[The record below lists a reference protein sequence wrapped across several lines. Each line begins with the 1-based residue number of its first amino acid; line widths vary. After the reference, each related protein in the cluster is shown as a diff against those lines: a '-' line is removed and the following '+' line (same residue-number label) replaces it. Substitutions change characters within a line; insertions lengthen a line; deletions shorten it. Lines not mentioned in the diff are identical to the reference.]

1 MKKNIVKLYIL
12 ELTLMI
18 ILFIALIVSNR
29 ISYLL
34 LALILLVFLVITET
48 NFKKKKV
55 LSTFKKQVSILMFGF
70 ALIYLGVFYLLGFF
84 KFNFN
89 TSPTLF
95 SFKSLYRYI
104 IPLTIIIISSE
115 KIRFK
120 LLSQTSSIKIFK
132 KNIELAKILTF
143 INMTLIDLVIYTGVY
158 DITNFNEF
166 LTIIGFILFSSISCN
181 LLYNYLSIRYGKTPI
196 IIYRLITVI
205 YPYIIPIIP
214 NMYIYFRAFLRMTY
228 PYLLYLIL
236 EHTYSKTDFA
246 VSYNE
251 RKKNIISITILII
264 IMSSITMLISCQFT
278 YGILVIGSE
287 SMTGTI
293 NKGDAIIY
301 ESYKKQQ
308 IKENQII
315 VFNKNNIKLIH
326 RVIDIKNVNGE
337 LRYYTKGDY
346 NKEIDSGYIT
356 NKDIIGINK
365 FKIPYLG
372 YPSLLLKELF
382 NK

>member
-1 MKKNIVKLYIL
+1 
-12 ELTLMI
+12 
-18 ILFIALIVSNR
+18 
-29 ISYLL
+29 
-34 LALILLVFLVITET
+34 
-48 NFKKKKV
+48 
-55 LSTFKKQVSILMFGF
+55 MFGF

-301 ESYKKQQ
+301 ESYKNQQ

-365 FKIPYLG
+365 FKISYLG